1 PHIASGA
8 LEEILTQY
16 PSVSK
21 PVSVLYPDRHYLSP
35 KVRVFIDWFS
45 EVLTMQNR

>member
-1 PHIASGA
+1 
-8 LEEILTQY
+8 TQY